1 MKNKKAIIL
10 FLIITL
16 ILSSLCYYVRIKG
29 GEQAEGMTAILM
41 FCPTISALIVH
52 MVYYRKEKILG
63 INRCRLPYVAAAV
76 IIPFLYLGL
85 SYGIYW
91 LLSKGSLS
99 GQLYSNSIGML
110 LLLIP
115 SSLITAAG
123 EEIGWRGFLLPKMA
137 ETWNLNIAI
146 FFSGLI
152 WAIWH
157 YPLMITGLYQTGTP
171 LWYQLPVFTIEIFA
185 ITAILAVLRLRSK
198 SVWPAII
205 LHASHNYFDQVIF
218 APLTKNNLS
227 HYYVGETGIIT
238 AVLLCL
244 IALLLLR
251 KMKPVQ

>member
-16 ILSSLCYYVRIKG
+16 ILSSLCYYVRIAG
-29 GEQAEGMTAILM
+29 GEKAAGMTAILM
-41 FCPTISALIVH
+41 FCPTISALIVRT
-52 MVYYRKEKILG
+52 VYYRGEKILG
-63 INRCRLPYVAAAV
+63 INRCRLQYAAAAV

-99 GQLYSNSIGML
+99 GQLYSNSIGIL

-123 EEIGWRGFLLPKMA
+123 EEIGWRGFLLPKMT
-137 ETWNLNIAI
+137 ETWNLKIAI

-152 WAIWH
+152 WAVWH
-157 YPLMITGLYQTGTP
+157 YPLIIAGLYQAGTP

-218 APLTKNNLS
+218 APLTNNHLS

-238 AVLLCL
+238 AILLCL
-244 IALLLLR
+244 IAFSLLK

>member
-218 APLTKNNLS
+218 APLTNNHLS

-238 AVLLCL
+238 AILLCL
-244 IALLLLR
+244 IAFSLLK

>member
-1 MKNKKAIIL
+1 MKNKKAIVL

-16 ILSSLCYYVRIKG
+16 ILSSLCYYVRIAG
-29 GEQAEGMTAILM
+29 GEKAAGMTAILM
-41 FCPTISALIVH
+41 FCPTIAALIVRA
-52 MVYYRKEKILG
+52 VYYRREKILG
-63 INRCRLPYVAAAV
+63 MNRCHLQYVAAAV
-76 IIPFLYLGL
+76 IIPFSYLGF

-91 LLSKGSLS
+91 IMTKGSLS
-99 GQLYSNSIGML
+99 GQLYSNSALTL

-137 ETWNLNIAI
+137 ETWNLKIAI

-152 WAIWH
+152 WAVWH
-157 YPLMITGLYQTGTP
+157 YPLMITGLYQAGTP

-185 ITAILAVLRLRSK
+185 ITTILAVLRLRSK

-218 APLTKNNLS
+218 APLTQNNLS

>member
-198 SVWPAII
+198 S
-205 LHASHNYFDQVIF
+205 
-218 APLTKNNLS
+218 
-227 HYYVGETGIIT
+227 
-238 AVLLCL
+238 
-244 IALLLLR
+244 
-251 KMKPVQ
+251 

>member
-10 FLIITL
+10 FLIITS

-244 IALLLLR
+244 IALFLVH